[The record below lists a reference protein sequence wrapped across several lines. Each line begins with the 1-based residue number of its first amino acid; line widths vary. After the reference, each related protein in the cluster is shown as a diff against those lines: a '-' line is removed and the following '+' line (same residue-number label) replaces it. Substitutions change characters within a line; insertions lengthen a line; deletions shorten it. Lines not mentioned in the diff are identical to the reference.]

1 MDYDIRSIELESVHT
16 AVVRGNVAMDD
27 ISTWLPAAYD
37 EVFGLLARRGIIPAG
52 PPFARYDLNAGTF
65 EIEAGAP
72 VASWVVTEGRVRAS
86 SLPGGMAAVTTH
98 IGPYDQLGDAVTAL
112 TAWIGAHAGEPTGAH
127 WEVYHSDPIQEPDP
141 RFWRTDVVM
150 PMRSVARP
158 VR

>member
-1 MDYDIRSIELESVHT
+1 MDYDIRSIELDSVHT
-16 AVVRGNVAMDD
+16 AVVRGRVPMDD

-37 EVFGLLARRGIIPAG
+37 EVFGLLGRRGIIPAG
-52 PPFARYDLNAGTF
+52 PPFARYDLHGGTF

-72 VASWVVTEGRVRAS
+72 VASWVVAEGRVQPS
-86 SLPGGMAAVTTH
+86 SLPGGTAAVTTH

-112 TAWIGAHAGEPTGAH
+112 TAWIDAHAGEPAGAH
-127 WEVYHSDPIQEPDP
+127 WEVYYSDPIREPDP
-141 RFWRTDVVM
+141 HAWRTDVVM